1 MCSVV
6 WNNMQ
11 KLCGALHN
19 SNVTSVRSSF
29 REYADQLAT
38 IMCKNRDLYSL
49 LDVRKVPSFGFFNGQ
64 IPRKR

>member
-11 KLCGALHN
+11 KICGALHN

-29 REYADQLAT
+29 REYADQLA
-38 IMCKNRDLYSL
+38 NDHVQES
-49 LDVRKVPSFGFFNGQ
+49 
-64 IPRKR
+64 